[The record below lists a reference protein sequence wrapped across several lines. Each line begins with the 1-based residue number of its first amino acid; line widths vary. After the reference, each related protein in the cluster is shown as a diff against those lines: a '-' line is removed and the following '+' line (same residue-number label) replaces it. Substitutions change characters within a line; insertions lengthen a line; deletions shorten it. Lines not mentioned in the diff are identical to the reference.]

1 MSYKAVKIEKNLT
14 RTFLVTE
21 RADID
26 EDKLPNNT
34 TLGTNGLTK
43 IDNDKVAIGSKAVCS
58 ADWTRWILTPDNEWK
73 EVPSSGGS
81 GGSGDS
87 GDTDFDIITDEEI
100 DDIIGG
106 LS

>member
-81 GGSGDS
+81 GGSGD
-87 GDTDFDIITDEEI
+87 TDFDIITDEEI